1 MCLTIST
8 NDALARARDGKKVQ
22 SKYNISE
29 DIQLKVGIMKL
40 ATSKAGSDIISD
52 AILLLYAAYATLPSD
67 LIDSVLVELKHDSC
81 SRDISSI
88 ESNLCFLVNTISQRN
103 GSDAKE
109 VD

>member
-1 MCLTIST
+1 MTIST
-8 NDALARARDGKKVQ
+8 DDVVSKTRRDKRNVVGFRL
-22 SKYNISE
+22 SE
-29 DIQLKVGIMKL
+29 DATLKVGIMKL

-67 LIDSVLVELKHDSC
+67 LIDSILVELKHDSC